1 MDINTLLKKFTKN
14 EVPPRQVVGLT
25 LNSKEVKDGYIF
37 FAVKGSNVDGNLFIV
52 NAVKQ
57 GAVAIFSEQECSEKI
72 AVPYIKV
79 ANIANAMAD
88 VANIFYNQPAESLDI
103 TAITGTKGKTSI
115 TYLFESVLNEANKK
129 NAVIGTI
136 NYRQNGKIIKKAK
149 NTTPHA
155 LDLYNLLNSFN
166 ENKTSNLVMEVSSH
180 SLELG
185 RVRNINFNRAVFTNL
200 QRDHLDFHETF
211 ENYFKSK
218 VKLFDNLLSKEN
230 IKPNKTA
237 IINIDDEY
245 GQKLIKHIDNK
256 IKVIPF
262 SFKDATNI
270 QTNIEGVSFTFK
282 NKKVK
287 INLLGKHNIY
297 NALATLALAE
307 SVGIDIDT
315 AISGLSKL
323 KQVPGRLQRIDEGQN
338 FYAFVDFAYTQES
351 LDKALSTLAQFKK
364 SKIITVFG
372 CGGQRDTTKR
382 PLMGQTACQMSDFVF
397 ITNDNPRKEP
407 QEQIFKDIEA
417 GIKDK
422 KNYKIVSDRKE
433 AICQAIKMAEEND
446 IVIVAGKGHEDY
458 QLFADKTIHFSDE
471 EVIKEAIKQNV

>member
-1 MDINTLLKKFTKN
+1 
-14 EVPPRQVVGLT
+14 
-25 LNSKEVKDGYIF
+25 
-37 FAVKGSNVDGNLFIV
+37 
-52 NAVKQ
+52 
-57 GAVAIFSEQECSEKI
+57 
-72 AVPYIKV
+72 
-79 ANIANAMAD
+79 
-88 VANIFYNQPAESLDI
+88 
-103 TAITGTKGKTSI
+103 
-115 TYLFESVLNEANKK
+115 
-129 NAVIGTI
+129 
-136 NYRQNGKIIKKAK
+136 
-149 NTTPHA
+149 
-155 LDLYNLLNSFN
+155 
-166 ENKTSNLVMEVSSH
+166 MEVSSH

-185 RVRNINFNRAVFTNL
+185 RVRNINFNRAVFTNI

-230 IKPNKTA
+230 TKPNKTA

-372 CGGQRDTTKR
+372 CG
-382 PLMGQTACQMSDFVF
+382 
-397 ITNDNPRKEP
+397 
-407 QEQIFKDIEA
+407 
-417 GIKDK
+417 
-422 KNYKIVSDRKE
+422 
-433 AICQAIKMAEEND
+433 
-446 IVIVAGKGHEDY
+446 
-458 QLFADKTIHFSDE
+458 
-471 EVIKEAIKQNV
+471 